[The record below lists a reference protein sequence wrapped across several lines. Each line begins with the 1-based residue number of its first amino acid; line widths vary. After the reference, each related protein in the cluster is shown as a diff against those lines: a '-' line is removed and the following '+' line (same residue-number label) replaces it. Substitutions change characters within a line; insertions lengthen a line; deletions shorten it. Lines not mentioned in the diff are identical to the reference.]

1 MTLQPMRRA
10 FVVVTLLLAA
20 GAAAALAQDE
30 QVFKP
35 GNGVTL
41 PHAIH
46 EQKPQYTREAMAAGI
61 QGTVMMSLVVR
72 SDGTVGPVE
81 VTRSLDK
88 TYGLDES
95 AVAAA
100 RQWRFEPGRKDGKPV
115 AVEVTLEL
123 TFTLRD
129 KKK

>member
-1 MTLQPMRRA
+1 LL
-10 FVVVTLLLAA
+10 VVSVI
-20 GAAAALAQDE
+20 ALRAQDE
-30 QVFKP
+30 QVLKP
-35 GNGVTL
+35 GPGITL
-41 PHAIH
+41 PKPTY
-46 EQKPQYTREAMAAGI
+46 EQKPQYTKEAMAAGI

-129 KKK
+129 KKQ

>member
-1 MTLQPMRRA
+1 MTRRSII
-10 FVVVTLLLAA
+10 VVGLVLVVSVI
-20 GAAAALAQDE
+20 ALRAQDE
-30 QVFKP
+30 QVLKP
-35 GNGVTL
+35 GPGITL
-41 PHAIH
+41 PKPTY
-46 EQKPQYTREAMAAGI
+46 EQKPQYTKEAMAAGI

-115 AVEVTLEL
+115 TVEVTLEL

-129 KKK
+129 KKQ

>member
-1 MTLQPMRRA
+1 MRRSII
-10 FVVVTLLLAA
+10 VVGLLLVVSVI
-20 GAAAALAQDE
+20 ALRAQDE
-30 QVFKP
+30 QVLKP
-35 GNGVTL
+35 GPGITL
-41 PHAIH
+41 PKPTF
-46 EQKPQYTREAMAAGI
+46 EQKPQYTKEAMAAGI
-61 QGTVMMSLVVR
+61 QGTVLMSLVVR

-115 AVEVTLEL
+115 AVEVALEL